1 MKQNHSSKRHRGRS
15 NGRRGSHGA
24 GHSIESNGP
33 DVKIRGKASQ
43 LYEKYQ
49 ALSHDALSSGDR
61 IASESYLQHAEHY
74 YRVMAAQAPQNGDN
88 SHDNRSRAGRDREE
102 KNTTTSGSSTEGDV
116 SATTKSPPGSDEV
129 TGDSSSDGS
138 AIQGD
143 EASEGGS
150 AAA

>member
-49 ALSHDALSSGDR
+49 SLSHDALSLGDR

-74 YRVMAAQAPQNGDN
+74 YRVMASQSAQNGDHSNDSRSKN
-88 SHDNRSRAGRDREE
+88 SRERE
-102 KNTTTSGSSTEGDV
+102 DKAPAAPGNVGVSNAASG
-116 SATTKSPPGSDEV
+116 P
-129 TGDSSSDGS
+129 
-138 AIQGD
+138 
-143 EASEGGS
+143 SEGGEGITGDNSSDSTSVTGSEGGEGDS
-150 AAA
+150 ATA